1 MQILHPCSNI
11 LSALASGKTAE
22 QCKEFV
28 ETHRYLFGVGAL
40 AATQMYKETRD
51 GARMMAVLEQ
61 ECEAADEMNRIE
73 DRVEKR
79 QRKINDTERELVAE
93 RDLFNL
99 LVSYG
104 QAVHKTAVQDFGV
117 DEADFLKG
125 CYAHL
130 HPEVHDFVTD
140 KLKPQA
146 LGLFEDLF
154 DFADFT
160 METLHYDR
168 LEEEI
173 QAEIDGH
180 AKRYD
185 ERESAAKR
193 QAEKDLQEMR
203 VSMRKEVD
211 AFDSEED
218 DQLGRSLAAAK
229 AAADGEDAS
238 MSRGSSVKE
247 SPDRKKTPEEAAAQV
262 LKAIEFSKAVESA
275 TATTRPR
282 TMSDNSSDDDQTSS
296 FWQKANT
303 RRSMSA
309 LISPDVQPKT
319 KKTKTLEGEVKVG
332 ALKNDEDFE

>member
-1 MQILHPCSNI
+1 M
-11 LSALASGKTAE
+11 
-22 QCKEFV
+22 
-28 ETHRYLFGVGAL
+28 ETHRYLFSGGAL

-51 GARMMAVLEQ
+51 GARMMTVLEQ
-61 ECEAADEMNRIE
+61 ECDAADAMNRIE
-73 DRVEKR
+73 DRVETR
-79 QRKINDTERELVAE
+79 QRKLNDRDRELVAE

-117 DEADFLKG
+117 DEAEFLKG
-125 CYAHL
+125 CYANL
-130 HPEVHDFVTD
+130 HPEVHDAVTD

-185 ERESAAKR
+185 EKEAAAKR
-193 QAEKDLQEMR
+193 QAEKDFQEMR
-203 VSMRKEVD
+203 DTMRKEAD
-211 AFDSEED
+211 ALDSEED
-218 DQLGRSLAAAK
+218 EKLGRSLAAAK
-229 AAADGEDAS
+229 ADADSEDAS
-238 MSRGSSVKE
+238 MSRGSSDGVE
-247 SPDRKKTPEEAAAQV
+247 DSPDRKRTPEEEAAKV
-262 LKAIEFSKAVESA
+262 LKAIEFSKSVESA
-275 TATTRPR
+275 TSSARPR

-319 KKTKTLEGEVKVG
+319 KKTKTLEGVAKVG
-332 ALKNDEDFE
+332 ALKNDEDYE